1 MLWPFRRRRDPFDP
15 EALMADLT
23 RAWGANRSPEIVAAD
38 FKHVFLGS
46 EAGRRVLYQI
56 FAWSHFWHPSFEAGS
71 PDVTN
76 FKEGERNIGLR
87 IMAALRSD
95 PKPLPQRQRQRAPKE
110 TT

>member
-1 MLWPFRRRRDPFDP
+1 MIWPFRRRRDPFDP

-23 RAWGANRSPEIVAAD
+23 RAWGGARNADAIAAD

-46 EAGRRVLYQI
+46 EAGRRVLYEI
-56 FAWSHFWHPSFEAGS
+56 LAWSHQWRTSFTAGETDS
-71 PDVTN
+71 TN

-87 IMAALRSD
+87 IMAALHND

-110 TT
+110 